1 VSSHFS
7 YILMHA
13 VHFSL
18 TQGCTRLCFFL
29 SMWTEKKLL
38 HSKLRN
44 IPVNENVNIIEKSSD
59 DKRDVSTATEDLGD
73 Y

>member
-1 VSSHFS
+1 
-7 YILMHA
+7 MHPF
-13 VHFSL
+13 V
-18 TQGCTRLCFFL
+18 FL